1 MMGSERTNNLSPD
14 PKYSCQTSQRQDYH
28 HNLGANGVLT
38 KDEHV
43 ASQSSGSGDDHGNQH
58 NDQVLVFRDHFP
70 GATNGSTPHRNCGVT
85 SQKSTPIQLAASQNG
100 HLLNLED
107 TQTGATQ
114 KDEDFKST
122 EQYHRI
128 IQKQEQQN
136 LVSEETLKIFEAT
149 QKLQNEIRRSMQP
162 HSVMPAD

>member
-1 MMGSERTNNLSPD
+1 MGSERVINHSPP
-14 PKYSCQTSQRQDYH
+14 PKYSSQTSQRQDYQH
-28 HNLGANGVLT
+28 KSGVNGVLT
-38 KDEHV
+38 KDQHL
-43 ASQSSGSGDDHGNQH
+43 ASQSSGSGDQGNH
-58 NDQVLVFRDHFP
+58 HSDQVLVFRDHFP
-70 GATNGSTPHRNCGVT
+70 GATNGSTPHRNCVVT
-85 SQKSTPIQLAASQNG
+85 SQKSTPIQLVASQNG

-162 HSVMPAD
+162 QTGMPGD